1 MSYSDTRAHAF
12 LDGRL
17 HVPKPHPNYFNFPTY
32 SVTGFVARP
41 GPIETLSRHL
51 EGEEH
56 RNSSSSIA
64 IFVLQGMGGCG
75 KSQLALEYC
84 KQARLNAKH
93 KTIVWIDATSSETT
107 MLSFTKIAEAMLKPA
122 FDASDMEGNFRYV
135 QEELDKA
142 TQTWLVVFDN
152 YDEPKLFHGKQLK
165 EYFPTTGPG
174 SILVTSR
181 LEVVR
186 SLGHH
191 SLDVEQLL
199 EAEALEILLRRT
211 RRSRSEQDL
220 TDATNIIKRLG
231 YHALAID
238 QAGAYILKRQMDLS
252 VYLSHYNQQR
262 EKVLN
267 EAPEI
272 WDYMKMSKD
281 SAERGQICTVFATLE
296 LSLESISGKEQE
308 RKDKEHI
315 LTLTAFLDI
324 NRLTDTMFTPYG
336 SVNEDWIA
344 LCQDADDWNECAFQD
359 VLSELHNLSL
369 LQSLNINSSAA
380 FFTIHPLVQ
389 DWLKA
394 RIGKEQAKEYV
405 VDSMLVLSKYL
416 FKHGASD
423 HFTNAD
429 FHTKQFMLAH
439 VDATILAKQEFY
451 DGWSFLQGS
460 SLLNASMV
468 YYIILGR
475 QGRYHQAA
483 EICWAVLAAWTN
495 ERGEEHPSTLAT
507 MHNLSSYLIRQGNCE
522 EAEPLLRKCVAI
534 EIKIHGKEAF
544 ETLQSLNAL
553 TDLLIMQKKYEE
565 ADSTSKEAMEVSVG
579 LLGRDHESTVSIV
592 RNRAGVLMYFGNHS
606 EAARMNKENLE
617 TSKRVLG
624 IQHPQTLTVM
634 NNLAVCLEKME
645 RFEEA
650 ETFFREALS
659 LKEKTYGP
667 NHPETTSVTCN
678 LAVILYKQA
687 RLTEAEELFRR
698 TYPVFESVH
707 GWQHPTSIIFLGW
720 MSSCLKDLGKYE
732 EAERIQN
739 LLPES
744 ERQMRRRWLDERKS
758 QMAVRD

>member
-1 MSYSDTRAHAF
+1 MSYNDTRTHTF

-17 HVPKPHPNYFNFPTY
+17 HVPKPRPNYFNFPTY
-32 SVTGFVARP
+32 SVTGFVARL
-41 GPIETLSRHL
+41 GPIKTLSRHL

-75 KSQLALEYC
+75 KSQLALKYC

-135 QEELDKA
+135 QKELDKA

-152 YDEPKLFHGKQLK
+152 YDEPKSFHGKQLK

-186 SLGHH
+186 SLGHY

-211 RRSRSEQDL
+211 RRSRSEQYL

-238 QAGAYILKRQMDLS
+238 QAGAYILKRKMDFS
-252 VYLSHYNQQR
+252 VYLSHYDEQR

-272 WDYMKMSKD
+272 WDYMKMSKN
-281 SAERGQICTVFATLE
+281 SAEGGQICTVFATLK
-296 LSLESISGKEQE
+296 LSLDSISGEEQE

-315 LTLTAFLDI
+315 LTLMAFLDI
-324 NRLTDTMFTPYG
+324 NRLTDTMFAPYG
-336 SVNEDWIA
+336 SANEDWIA

-369 LQSLNINSSAA
+369 LQSLKINSSAA

-405 VDSMLVLSKYL
+405 VESMLVLSAYL
-416 FKHGASD
+416 FKHGARD
-423 HFTNAD
+423 HFDNAD
-429 FHTKQFMLAH
+429 FHAKQFMLAH

-451 DGWSFLQGS
+451 DGWSFLQGPD
-460 SLLNASMV
+460 LLSAGSA
-468 YYIILGR
+468 YFGILAR

-483 EICWAVLAAWTN
+483 EICGAVLSGWTN
-495 ERGEEHPSTLAT
+495 GRGEEHPNALAA
-507 MHNLSSYLIRQGNCE
+507 MHNLSSCLKYQEKYE
-522 EAEPLLRKCVAI
+522 EGEPLLRKCI
-534 EIKIHGKEAF
+534 TISIKIHGKEAL
-544 ETLQSLNAL
+544 ETLRSMDAL
-553 TDLLIMQKKYEE
+553 TDLLTRQEKYEE
-565 ADSTSKEAMEVSVG
+565 ADSTSAEAMEVSMRV
-579 LLGRDHESTVSIV
+579 LGRDREETISIV
-592 RNRAGVLMYFGNHS
+592 RVRAVVLMYLGNYS
-606 EAARMNKENLE
+606 KAANMNKENLGI
-617 TSKRVLG
+617 SKRVLG
-624 IQHPQTLTVM
+624 GQHRQTLTIM
-634 NNLAVCLEKME
+634 NNLALCLNEME
-645 RFEEA
+645 EFGEA
-650 ETFFREALS
+650 EMVLREGLS
-659 LKEKTYGP
+659 LGEKIYGP
-667 NHPETTSVTCN
+667 HHPETLTVIHN
-678 LAVILYKQA
+678 LAVNLYKQA
-687 RLTEAEELFRR
+687 KLTEAEELFWRA
-698 TYPVFESVH
+698 YPGYESVH
-707 GWQHPTSIIFLGW
+707 GWQHPDYIDFLGW
-720 MSSCLKDLGKYE
+720 MVVCLRDLDKYE
-732 EAERIQN
+732 EAERIIN
-739 LLPES
+739 MIPES
-744 ERQMRRRWLDERKS
+744 KRKTRRQRLEARKLR
-758 QMAVRD
+758 MAVRD